1 MYPVA
6 TIYNKSF
13 AFDTGDFE
21 EKVESYDLPTGRALH
36 VTVYT
41 ENIPDNR
48 RTLMQ
53 FPWYHLADCFVSPSA
68 VVDRNW
74 LQAPIPLT
82 FFNRV
87 STISQYSAKF
97 IIDVSIDK
105 VDEVWQRFSIAYF
118 ENRLGYGLRIST
130 AKIAPVMK
138 KHTMTIHVENFCNL
152 VMVAIVAY
160 EIHRLL
166 GRNHVTFCLLA
177 DIATELN
184 HFEEKNESPLR
195 KALFVFR
202 PSYFEH
208 GDNLKTNQS
217 FVDSFIYFNAS
228 RISRIQQR
236 LDFTISPK

>member
-1 MYPVA
+1 MYPVPY
-6 TIYNKSF
+6 ICNQSF

-21 EKVESYDLPTGRALH
+21 EKVESYGSPTGRASH
-36 VTVYT
+36 VTVYKD
-41 ENIPDNR
+41 NIPDNR

-53 FPWYHLADCFVSPSA
+53 FPWYHLADCFVCPSQ

-74 LQAPIPLT
+74 LQAPIPLS

-87 STISQYSAKF
+87 NTISQYSAKF

-105 VDEVWQRFSIAYF
+105 VDKVWQQFCIAYF

-130 AKIAPVMK
+130 AKVAPVMK
-138 KHTMTIHVENFCNL
+138 KHTMTIHIENFCNL
-152 VMVAIVAY
+152 GMVAIVAY

-184 HFEEKNESPLR
+184 YLDETIQSPLK

-208 GDNLKTNQS
+208 DDNLKTNQS
-217 FVDSFIYFNAS
+217 FVESFIYFNAF
-228 RISRIQQR
+228 RISTIQKC
-236 LDFTISPK
+236 LDFTILPK

>member
-1 MYPVA
+1 MYPISR
-6 TIYNKSF
+6 IYNNSF

-21 EKVESYDLPTGRALH
+21 EKVESYDSPAGRVSH

-41 ENIPDNR
+41 HTLADNR

-53 FPWYHLADCFVSPSA
+53 FPWYHLADCFVYPSA

-74 LQAPIPLT
+74 LQAPIPLN

-87 STISQYSAKF
+87 NTISQYSAKF
-97 IIDVSIDK
+97 IIDVRIDK
-105 VDEVWQRFSIAYF
+105 VDEVWEQFCTAYF

-130 AKIAPVMK
+130 AKIAPIMN

-152 VMVAIVAY
+152 GMVAVVAY

-184 HFEEKNESPLR
+184 QFEEKIESPLR

-202 PSYFEH
+202 PSYFDH

-228 RISRIQQR
+228 RISKIQQL